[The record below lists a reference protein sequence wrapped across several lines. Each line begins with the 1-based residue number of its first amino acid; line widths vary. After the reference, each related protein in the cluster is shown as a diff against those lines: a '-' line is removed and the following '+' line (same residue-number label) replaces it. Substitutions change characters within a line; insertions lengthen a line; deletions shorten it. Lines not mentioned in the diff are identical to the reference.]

1 MFIKHIRKFSIIL
14 KLKRRKILWESDR
27 TDAKK
32 KKQKKT
38 EQHIEV
44 THIFL
49 ANNMVNQITPYTVL
63 RYLYNHNK
71 ILINK
76 KMHIIITPLLEIT
89 NQNQIFH
96 SMNYLIIHRDFK
108 RRRKK

>member
-1 MFIKHIRKFSIIL
+1 MRV
-14 KLKRRKILWESDR
+14 RQNRC
-27 TDAKK
+27 KK
-32 KKQKKT
+32 KNKKKT

-76 KMHIIITPLLEIT
+76 KMHIIITPLQEIT
-89 NQNQIFH
+89 NQNKIFH

-108 RRRKK
+108 RRRKKKRDKHFSKNFLEVQRHHQPI